1 MTVLQAFSA
10 DLADLVAAAAPS
22 VVGIEHRRGQGSG
35 VVLAQDGFVLTNAH
49 VAAEGAGPLRVRLPG
64 ARVVRGELVGADAR
78 TDLAV
83 VRASA
88 ADLAPLPLAERRLRV
103 GEVVVAIGNPLGFE
117 RSVSLGVVSALHRNL
132 PAPRGARPRTSFAP
146 RSGAG
151 EGEVLEGLVQTD
163 AAVNPGNSGGP
174 LLDASGA
181 VVGVTTAMLPWAR
194 GIGFAVPATTAG
206 WVASTLIHEGEVRR
220 PFLGVAARGED
231 LEPAAAA
238 RLGRTRAVRVLEV
251 VEDSPASAA
260 GLRRGDLVVAA
271 GSAAVETLD
280 DVVRAMVLGHPEE
293 IAAEVLRG
301 DERLALRIRPRPA
314 PGRRAA

>member
-1 MTVLQAFSA
+1 VTALQTFSA

-22 VVGIEHRRGQGSG
+22 VVGIEHRGGQGSG

-49 VAAEGAGPLRVRLPG
+49 VAAAGGGPLRVRLSG
-64 ARVVRGELVGADAR
+64 ARVVRAEVVGADAR

-88 ADLAPLPLAERRLRV
+88 ADLPPLPLAERRLRV

-132 PAPRGARPRTSFAP
+132 PAAR
-146 RSGAG
+146 
-151 EGEVLEGLVQTD
+151 GEVLEGLVQTD

-174 LLDASGA
+174 LLDATGA

-238 RLGRTRAVRVLEV
+238 RLGRSRAVRVLEV

-260 GLRRGDLVVAA
+260 GIGRGDLVVAA
-271 GSAAVETLD
+271 ASIAVETLD

-293 IAAEVLRG
+293 ISAEVLRG
-301 DERLALRIRPRPA
+301 DDRLSLRIRPRPA
-314 PGRRAA
+314 PQRHAA

>member
-1 MTVLQAFSA
+1 VTALQAFSA

-49 VAAEGAGPLRVRLPG
+49 VAAGEGRLRVRLPG
-64 ARVVRGELVGADAR
+64 ARVVAGELVGADAR

-83 VRASA
+83 VRAA
-88 ADLAPLPLAERRLRV
+88 ATDLPPLPLAARRLRV

-132 PAPRGARPRTSFAP
+132 GPLPGPGPRGEGGPGMAAR
-146 RSGAG
+146 GD
-151 EGEVLEGLVQTD
+151 VLEGLVQTD

-174 LLDASGA
+174 LLDAHGA

-194 GIGFAVPATTAG
+194 GIGFAIPATTAS
-206 WVASTLIHEGEVRR
+206 WVASTLIHEGAVRR

-231 LEPAAAA
+231 LDPAAA
-238 RLGRTRAVRVLEV
+238 RDLGRSRAVRILEV
-251 VEDSPASAA
+251 VAGSPAADA
-260 GLRRGDLVVAA
+260 GLRPGDLVVAA
-271 GSAAVETLD
+271 SGAPVETLD
-280 DVVRAMVLGHPEE
+280 DVVRVMVLGHPPE
-293 IAAEVLRG
+293 
-301 DERLALRIRPRPA
+301 LALDVRRGGAPVVVRIRPRP
-314 PGRRAA
+314 PDVRAAA